1 MARRRG
7 NKKRRDVKRDST
19 GFRRAAKIGILAAGV
34 AAGGYKIMTS
44 ELGQRVIKSGL
55 LDEALKARKGF
66 KRDLLNRPKD
76 FRTLRRAYD
85 RNIGKNGEKI
95 KEALKNRNKNAD
107 KIKAATTKLS
117 KDVIEILQTKD
128 KTLRRAK
135 VSKKN
140 IFKKAFK
147 EQISGQIEGKEKD
160 MLNDLV
166 DALYYKVTEENIKDG
181 TLLSHYKKAYKTGLN
196 EEQLNSL
203 LKGMLDWREEH
214 AVDDKSIINEFGK
227 LAEDISISRYDNLYK
242 QNQPTFFDKIIDRAT
257 GTTALKVKD
266 LEELGDQLDF
276 GNFTFRRFDNS
287 TEQVNMNARI
297 KGSASVWNEDFKN
310 MIIDRGLRV
319 VTDENG
325 QKTIIDSRESI

>member
-1 MARRRG
+1 
-7 NKKRRDVKRDST
+7 
-19 GFRRAAKIGILAAGV
+19 
-34 AAGGYKIMTS
+34 
-44 ELGQRVIKSGL
+44 
-55 LDEALKARKGF
+55 
-66 KRDLLNRPKD
+66 
-76 FRTLRRAYD
+76 
-85 RNIGKNGEKI
+85 
-95 KEALKNRNKNAD
+95 
-107 KIKAATTKLS
+107 
-117 KDVIEILQTKD
+117 
-128 KTLRRAK
+128 
-135 VSKKN
+135 
-140 IFKKAFK
+140 
-147 EQISGQIEGKEKD
+147 

-203 LKGMLDWREEH
+203 LNGMLKWREEH

-242 QNQPTFFDKIIDRAT
+242 QNQPTFFDKIIDKTT

-287 TEQVNMNARI
+287 TEQVDMNARI
-297 KGSASVWNEDFKN
+297 KGSASVWNKDFKN

-325 QKTIIDSRESI
+325 QKSIIDSRESIEDIKNFFEKVKDSAPGKILLKPFDLDDKHGFDILVADKRDVNAYLTGATDNIMNDMMVYLNGTLYGVTRDDNGIATLDKSTAVDVREVSGWRKKVTQELLGTQQQALESYNGIMSQLLDINQDGSFNLKNQLNRKVGKS